1 MKKSTAME
9 DAEALLQQELEQ
21 IDARLATL
29 STGTTK
35 VGFDPPNRS
44 TNRARSGP
52 TAKSGG
58 RATVTFGQEPAKQ
71 LPNSASRRK
80 TEPSRDFRNGS
91 QRCPPEATKA
101 KVPDVPTGPPEPRR
115 VQVEKVEKPKA
126 KVKAAVAPKLGTSRS
141 ERQSTRQSEKSFESM
156 APQLAFLNVS
166 EQTVTVSLEPMA
178 PDLLEA
184 EFCRALLATQN
195 TSYLPQ
201 TLELPPADTTLRKF
215 AAILD
220 RIVPPSEIRLS
231 TEAASREAEARSA
244 EAKVKSRPMDNGKG
258 AIRAAPNE
266 PQKQKE

>member
-29 STGTTK
+29 SKGTTK

-44 TNRARSGP
+44 TNRTRSGP
-52 TAKSGG
+52 TAKPGG

-91 QRCPPEATKA
+91 QRTPEATKA

-115 VQVEKVEKPKA
+115 VQGEKVEKPKA

-156 APQLAFLNVS
+156 APQLASLNVS

-220 RIVPPSEIRLS
+220 RIVPPSEIRVS
-231 TEAASREAEARSA
+231 TEAASREAEACSA

-258 AIRAAPNE
+258 AIRAAPND